1 MSFYLISYDL
11 REPDFEHRPLY
22 TALYAIHAQ
31 HIHNSVWGVST
42 TSSAGVVVHYLWP
55 WLHSKNDRLLV
66 VPFHKTNNYKTRH
79 SLTELKGVHT
89 GDASASD
96 PHLI

>member
-11 REPDFEHRPLY
+11 LEPDFDYRPLY
-22 TALYAIHAQ
+22 TALYAIEAE

-42 TSSAGVVVHYLWP
+42 TSSAGVVFDYLWP

-66 VPFHKTNNYKTRH
+66 VPFHKTNNDKTRH
-79 SLTELKGVHT
+79 SLTEFKDVQAGE
-89 GDASASD
+89 SD
-96 PHLI
+96 GTLTHI